1 MNTKLILS
9 AALLLGTGHA
19 FASGDMKKPEAAAE
33 KKHMA
38 CPWEEPGVKT
48 EKKAVKN
55 GIELTL
61 TAESPAKAAEL
72 KEKMA
77 AHRASGCPLLKGG
90 DEVAVENVGN
100 VVKVTVTAKK
110 AADVKKLQA
119 ALKKGCS
126 CCAGHEGHGAGAQES
141 ASSAAWICPMGDF
154 AGSDKPGR
162 CPNCGMNLVEN
173 KKAKSKN

>member
-1 MNTKLILS
+1 MNKKLILS
-9 AALLLGTGHA
+9 AVSALLLGAGQA
-19 FASGDMKKPEAAAE
+19 FACGDMKKSDSVEA
-33 KKHMA
+33 KHA
-38 CPWEEPGVKT
+38 DCPLEAPGVKT

-61 TAESPAKAAEL
+61 TAESPEKAAEL

-90 DEVAVENVGN
+90 DEVAVENLEN

-119 ALKKGCS
+119 ALKKGGS
-126 CCAGHEGHGAGAQES
+126 CCAGHEGNTAAKTQS
-141 ASSAAWICPMGDF
+141 KAAWICPMGDYE
-154 AGSDKPGR
+154 GSDKPGR

-173 KKAKSKN
+173 KPK

>member
-9 AALLLGTGHA
+9 AAAALLLGAGQIYA
-19 FASGDMKKPEAAAE
+19 CGDMKKHEAAAE
-33 KKHMA
+33 KKHA
-38 CPWEEPGVKT
+38 DCPWEAPGVRT

-61 TAESPAKAAEL
+61 TAESPEKAAEL
-72 KEKMA
+72 KERMT
-77 AHRASGCPLLKGG
+77 AHRASGCPMLKGG
-90 DEVAVENVGN
+90 DEVGVENLEN

-119 ALKKGCS
+119 VLKKGGS
-126 CCAGHEGHGAGAQES
+126 CCPGHEGHAAAKTQ
-141 ASSAAWICPMGDF
+141 SSPWVCPMGDF
-154 AGSDKPGR
+154 EGSDKPGR

-173 KKAKSKN
+173 KPK